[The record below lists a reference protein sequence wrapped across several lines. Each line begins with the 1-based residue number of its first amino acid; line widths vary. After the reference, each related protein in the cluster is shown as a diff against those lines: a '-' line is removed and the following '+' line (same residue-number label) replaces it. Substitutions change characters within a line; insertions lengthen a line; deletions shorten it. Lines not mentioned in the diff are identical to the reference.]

1 MIAALLLGAWQPV
14 LAQETPDEPAQQGIR
29 YDAPPYA
36 MDGPYD
42 VGVRYFTIPA
52 AAENDRELTATVW
65 YPAEPPEGDIS
76 EIVYELQFPTGQ
88 FPPFS
93 VLGDAQLDAPPDA
106 SGAPYPLV
114 VYSHAHWSMGQ
125 EVPYFV
131 EHLASRGFVVI
142 SVDHEDNWSTDMG
155 PMAFETMIRRPQ
167 EVTRQIDFA
176 EQLSAPDG
184 DLAGLIATDK
194 VGVAGWSM
202 GGVTALAVAGARM
215 DLAGLR
221 AWCEANPD
229 LVEAEAWA
237 CVDILNHEAEMAE
250 FAGLDEVPTG
260 LWPSTQDDRVAAAVR
275 LSGSLTPLGSKGLAA
290 VDVPVLL
297 FHGGGEAAASPST
310 QMGEPYASVASPRK
324 AEVVLDHAS
333 HMVFFSSCDEAPDMV
348 AIGFPMFCTDPVWD
362 MDRAHDLINHFA
374 TAFLLAELKGDA
386 EAAAALAPENVSF
399 PGIQYESTEFGSA
412 VAESSPSLDDTT
424 TAKID
429 AIVEKAMTDFPTP
442 GFELCIVKDGDV
454 VYSKGFGLADVA
466 ENRAAT
472 PQTLNLQA
480 SISKSMTAAAIMR
493 LAEQG
498 LIDLDAP
505 VTDYLPYFTMADDR
519 YPAITVRMLL
529 SHRSGMPD
537 SPANW
542 TEPLDP
548 ALNPLEQAVRDLAEM
563 ELLFAPGEGWSYSSY
578 GYSVLGAIIAA
589 VTGESYES
597 YMVEQWLAPLGMTQ
611 STFVT
616 EDVDPDA
623 QMTGYVSDEAGKAT
637 PTGVACD
644 GRDASACTL
653 WSNCEDMAKYAQFLL
668 NEGEVGGN
676 VLLQSAAVEAMWTP
690 VSETGWAEMNGPHYG
705 LPLQAYGLG
714 WVLGEA
720 DGHRLVGHPG
730 GIDGYNSQILLAPDD
745 GLAVIAMDNWLDL
758 AAIPA
763 FPASF
768 AATDV
773 MYALLG
779 IEPEAETP
787 AVQLAPDL
795 TAQIDAMIE
804 ETMARIA
811 LPGFALAVVKDGEVA
826 YAQGYGVTSL
836 DGGAPVTDQTIFQW
850 AESTMALTAMA
861 VMQLVEEGKLD
872 LDAPVTD
879 YVPYFKLADERYKA
893 ITVGQLLAHSSG
905 IPDSGDAMADWE
917 NFLPEYDGGALE
929 RWVRN
934 DLAEKG
940 LLFAP
945 GEGWEYSDLGYA
957 LLGAVIGAASG
968 QPYEAYMAE
977 HILAPLGMDQSTFLL
992 EEVDKALLA
1001 SPHVPDATG
1010 EVAVS
1015 KAMPYHRPF
1024 AATNN
1029 LFASVADMAKLA
1041 LANLNQGELG
1051 GQQILLE
1058 GAYDVMWTATS
1069 PTPFADFPF
1078 GRVHPA
1084 NMMSDW
1090 GDGWFLGDIAGHLTA
1105 GSYGGEHGFNAF
1117 MLLIP
1122 DANIGIVAVGNGQ
1135 ATDEFY
1141 APDIATDV
1149 AAMLVDG
1156 K

>member
-1 MIAALLLGAWQPV
+1 MIDMEHVGVTGHSYGAETALLAGGARLNTDHFLNEWCAANPG
-14 LAQETPDEPAQQGIR
+14 DPADPLNDCAGI
-29 YDAPPYA
+29 PPLLDK
-36 MDGPYD
+36 M
-42 VGVRYFTIPA
+42 
-52 AAENDRELTATVW
+52 AT
-65 YPAEPPEGDIS
+65 
-76 EIVYELQFPTGQ
+76 
-88 FPPFS
+88 
-93 VLGDAQLDAPPDA
+93 
-106 SGAPYPLV
+106 
-114 VYSHAHWSMGQ
+114 M
-125 EVPYFV
+125 
-131 EHLASRGFVVI
+131 
-142 SVDHEDNWSTDMG
+142 
-155 PMAFETMIRRPQ
+155 
-167 EVTRQIDFA
+167 
-176 EQLSAPDG
+176 
-184 DLAGLIATDK
+184 AGL
-194 VGVAGWSM
+194 
-202 GGVTALAVAGARM
+202 
-215 DLAGLR
+215 
-221 AWCEANPD
+221 E
-229 LVEAEAWA
+229 
-237 CVDILNHEAEMAE
+237 
-250 FAGLDEVPTG
+250 EVPTG
-260 LWPSTQDDRVAAAVR
+260 PWPDWSDPRVDAVV
-275 LSGSLTPLGSKGLAA
+275 PLFAGPQYFGPEGLAA
-290 VDVPVLL
+290 LHVPVLL
-297 FHGGGEAAASPST
+297 AESELDLFYSAANAQYHPYTLLPEANKTHVYYENGDHMLFANECGAMP
-310 QMGEPYASVASPRK
+310 GLVAQGLGWFCWDAVWDTGRAK
-324 AEVVLDHAS
+324 DLAS
-333 HMVFFSSCDEAPDMV
+333 HFV
-348 AIGFPMFCTDPVWD
+348 
-362 MDRAHDLINHFA
+362 

-386 EAAAALAPENVSF
+386 EAAAALAPENVNF

-412 VAESSPSLDDTT
+412 VAESSPGLDDTT

-466 ENRAAT
+466 ENRPAT
-472 PQTLNLQA
+472 PQSLDLQG
-480 SISKSMTAAAIMR
+480 SISKSMTAVAIMH

-537 SPANW
+537 SPAKW

-548 ALNPLEQAVRDLAEM
+548 AMNPLEQAVRDLAEI
-563 ELLFAPGEGWSYSSY
+563 ELFFKPGEGWSYSSY
-578 GYSVLGAIIAA
+578 GYSALGAIIAA
-589 VTGESYES
+589 VTGKPFES
-597 YMVEQWLAPLGMTQ
+597 YMAEAWLTPLGMTQ
-611 STFVT
+611 STFAT
-616 EDVDPDA
+616 EDADPA
-623 QMTGYVSDEAGKAT
+623 ARMTGYVSDAAGTAT

-653 WSNCEDMAKYAQFLL
+653 WSNCEDMVKYAQFLL
-668 NEGEVGGN
+668 NEGEVDGN
-676 VLLQSAAVEAMWTP
+676 ALLQPETLEAMWTP
-690 VSETGWAEMNGPHYG
+690 TSETGWLESVGPWYGATIAE
-705 LPLQAYGLG
+705 YGLG
-714 WVLGEA
+714 WFLGEK
-720 DGHRLVGHPG
+720 DGHKLVGHAG
-730 GIDGYNSQILLAPDD
+730 GAEGFNAQIQLAPDD
-745 GLAVIAMDNWLDL
+745 GLAVIAMDNWLDFESGPVF
-758 AAIPA
+758 AA
-763 FPASF
+763 SN
-768 AATDV
+768 AATDIL
-773 MYALLG
+773 YLLLG

-787 AVQLAPDL
+787 AAQLDPDL

-836 DGGAPVTDQTIFQW
+836 DGGAPVTDQTVFQW

-861 VMQLVEEGKLD
+861 AMQLVEEGKLD

-879 YVPYFKLADERYKA
+879 YVPYFKLADERFTE
-893 ITVGQLLAHSSG
+893 ITVGQLLAHTSG

-1041 LANLNQGELG
+1041 QANLNQGELG
-1051 GQQILLE
+1051 DQQILPE
-1058 GAYDVMWTATS
+1058 GAYDAMWTATS

-1084 NMMSDW
+1084 NMMIDW
-1090 GDGWFLGDIAGHLTA
+1090 GNGWFLGDVAGHLTA
-1105 GSYGGEHGFNAF
+1105 NSGGNEHGFSAY
-1117 MLLIP
+1117 MLLVP
-1122 DANIGIVAVGNGQ
+1122 DVNLAVVAVGNGQ
-1135 ATDEFY
+1135 VTDEYY
-1141 APDIATDV
+1141 ASDIATDV
-1149 AAMLVDG
+1149 AAMLL
-1156 K
+1156 KQ